1 MATISKTGIQDG
13 STSKAEHLTR
23 IIDALD
29 GTATTEVV
37 ATGSFTGSFQ
47 GDGTN
52 ITGVTAEWDGTH
64 VGNAEITGSL
74 ILSGSSISLNVSGQI
89 TASGN
94 ISSSNTV
101 YGVTGSF
108 SHLQGNSP
116 ITIKDQVTF
125 QNDSGLYTGKIGTG
139 TLGTTTE
146 ILGHP
151 KVLTVDLSSVTS
163 GAPMSDAD
171 IYPGMVVVLDTSSM
185 GAIKILV
192 LPLLSTVPQGAS
204 ITFYNRPGA
213 GVSSHELRFYANA
226 ANATSMYAAILGID
240 SAYAYFQQN
249 AFYRLIIQAGAF
261 QNVDRLT
268 FTNVNSTW
276 VIEGV
281 ATKADA
287 FTFA

>member
-125 QNDSGLYTGKIGTG
+125 QSDLYTPTIGTG

-151 KVLTVDLSSVTS
+151 RVESVDLSSVTS
-163 GAPMSDAD
+163 GRPMSEAG
-171 IYPGMVVVLDTSSM
+171 IYPGMVVALNTSAM
-185 GAIKILV
+185 GAQKILV
-192 LPLLSTVPQGAS
+192 LPLLSTVPNGAS

-213 GVSSHELRFYANA
+213 SVSSHELRFYANA
-226 ANATSMYAAILGID
+226 ANTTSLYAAILGID

-249 AFYRLIIQAGAF
+249 AFDRLLISAGAF

-268 FTNVNSTW
+268 FTNVNSNW

-281 ATKADA
+281 ATKAGA